1 MLKLDK
7 VNIEEDM
14 FDGDQCIEEDKQNVL
29 EEPLGLLLLNRVIH
43 YVKFFFSALHQL
55 FFKSSQSNTKFAAM
69 GHRQRVCEELGPIYL
84 LRSVRDQ
91 VQLFQEKRGYTPEE
105 NNFVNLMAIMV
116 QQAGHAMYGVF
127 TMFLALLPAANIF
140 LHVCHF
146 ILDRLV
152 DIVTTR
158 KQSDIIFKGSV
169 FLLQLVAIFLAI
181 RFVTSAIFSPI
192 LYMQMTIL
200 SKMSFMDD
208 SSGMSSVKRDVT
220 KPFLPKC
227 SN

>member
-1 MLKLDK
+1 MLKLEK
-7 VNIEEDM
+7 INIEEDM
-14 FDGDQCIEEDKQNVL
+14 FDGDEKIEEEKPNVL
-29 EEPLGLLLLNRVIH
+29 EEPLGLLLLSRVIN
-43 YVKFFFSALHQL
+43 YVKFFFSGLHQL
-55 FFKSSQSNTKFAAM
+55 FFKSTQSNTSNSKAVIM
-69 GHRQRVCEELGPIYL
+69 GHRQRVCEELGPVYL

-127 TMFLALLPAANIF
+127 TMFLALLPALNIF

-158 KQSDIIFKGSV
+158 KQADIIFKGSV

-181 RFVTSAIFSPI
+181 RFVTASIFSPI

-200 SKMSFMDD
+200 SKMSFMDE
-208 SSGMSSVKRDVT
+208 SSVGS
-220 KPFLPKC
+220 C
-227 SN
+227 